1 VRDDQDFPYDR
12 EALCGAVAELCAF
25 RGQARE
31 VALLT
36 FADVDVNQEGYDNWN
51 GGTYEW
57 SLTLRVPS
65 SLYVQFEKGD
75 LEEAQKVLTD
85 TLLEVEKN
93 DNHHK
98 SIVVAV
104 TLKPRPDWRQL
115 SLQWLRGEGIN
126 NQGRVRSDNVAA
138 RQDDGLLFR
147 SQPEIFMYR
156 AFKELGVTFA
166 PLPVFLRGGPN
177 YQRIEPDFVLFKS
190 KHLMIIEVDGD
201 TVHRET
207 PAEADKRTRLFKYE
221 GAFVEH
227 VAASECDT
235 QEKAMACAKRL
246 LTSFQQLLSNR

>member
-1 VRDDQDFPYDR
+1 MGYDEGFPYDR
-12 EALCGAVAELCAF
+12 DFLCGAVAELCAI

-36 FADVDVNQEGYDNWN
+36 FAEIEVNQEGYDNWN

-57 SLTLRVPS
+57 SLTLRVPAA
-65 SLYVQFEKGD
+65 LYAQFDKDE
-75 LEEAQKVLTD
+75 LELAQRVLTD
-85 TLLEVEKN
+85 TLDKVES
-93 DNHHK
+93 DNNHRMRFL
-98 SIVVAV
+98 VAV
-104 TLKPRPDWRQL
+104 TLKPRPDWRQH

-147 SQPEIFMYR
+147 SQSEILMYR
-156 AFKELGVTFA
+156 ALKELGVTFA

-177 YQRIEPDFVLFKS
+177 YQRIEPDFVIFKS
-190 KHLMIIEVDGD
+190 KLLMIIEVDGD

-235 QEKAMACAKRL
+235 QEKATACAKRL
-246 LTSFQQLLSNR
+246 LAILQQLSNNR

>member
-1 VRDDQDFPYDR
+1 MGYDEGFPYDR
-12 EALCGAVAELCAF
+12 ESLCGAVAELCAI

-36 FADVDVNQEGYDNWN
+36 FAEIDVNQEGYDNWN

-57 SLTLRVPS
+57 ALTLRIPS
-65 SLYVQFEKGD
+65 NLYAQFDKQE
-75 LEEAQKVLTD
+75 LEEARKVLTN
-85 TLLEVEKN
+85 TLSEVES
-93 DNHHK
+93 DENHHMRFL
-98 SIVVAV
+98 IAV
-104 TLKPRPDWRQL
+104 TLKPRPDWRHQ

-147 SQPEIFMYR
+147 SQPEILLYR
-156 AFKELGVTFA
+156 SIKELGVTFA
-166 PLPVFLRGGPN
+166 PLPVFLRGGPS
-177 YQRIEPDFVLFKS
+177 YQRIEPDFVIFKNN
-190 KHLMIIEVDGD
+190 LMMIIEVDGD

-221 GAFVEH
+221 GAFIEH

-235 QEKAMACAKRL
+235 QEKATACAKRL
-246 LTSFQQLLSNR
+246 LGILQQLSSNR